1 MTNILIVEDDE
12 QLGATLVRG
21 LEDAGHSVTWK
32 KDGDEAITALRAKDP
47 EMMFLDVLLPK
58 RSGFDILKELQRDP
72 SLAHPP
78 IVMLSSSGEPLEIKR
93 AKQLGAKDYLTK
105 GTVTINDLLE
115 KIMMYAPQ
123 TEPNPA
129 DDGAASPAP
138 AGGGAAPAPTPAPA
152 PQAQPAA
159 TPATP
164 TPEVPAAGTPVPA
177 PAASAEAQPAESG
190 ASTVL
195 VVEDDKFLRDLIV
208 QKLKREQFSVHEAV
222 TGSEALRVAK
232 ETMPKIVL
240 LDLILPGLDGFE
252 VLKRLKEDSA
262 TAQIPVIILSNLG
275 QREDVERGLRLGAV
289 DFMIKAHFTPGE
301 IVEKIKEIMAKEIPS

>member
-1 MTNILIVEDDE
+1 MANILLVEDDE
-12 QLGATLVRG
+12 NIGRSILQAFL
-21 LEDAGHSVTWK
+21 DAGHQVDWAQ
-32 KDGDEAITALRAKDP
+32 DGEGALQALRLKAPDI
-47 EMMFLDVLLPK
+47 MLLDILLPK

-72 SLAHPP
+72 ALAHPP
-78 IVMLSSSGEPLEIKR
+78 VIVLSSSGEKLEKER
-93 AKQLGAKDYLTK
+93 AKQLGATDYLIKTEITPK
-105 GTVTINDLLE
+105 DLVS
-115 KIMMYAPQ
+115 KIMTYLPQ
-123 TEPNPA
+123 DAQLPPDA
-129 DDGAASPAP
+129 GGVSPSPAP
-138 AGGGAAPAPTPAPA
+138 APGSQPPPPVPEPGVSSETPPAPVPTAAPAPATEDGPA
-152 PQAQPAA
+152 
-159 TPATP
+159 
-164 TPEVPAAGTPVPA
+164 
-177 PAASAEAQPAESG
+177 
-190 ASTVL
+190 VL

-232 ETMPKIVL
+232 ETLPKIVL

-301 IVEKIKEIMAKEIPS
+301 IVEKIKEILSRTIPA